1 MEQINNDALW
11 LKQIAA
17 GDKDAFAQLLCAH
30 LSSLLAF
37 VKRFV
42 PEQAEAEDITQEVFT
57 RVWEHASRWQ
67 QREQS
72 PRSWF
77 FKIAYHLCIDFLR
90 KQKNTTDI
98 VDTLI
103 SPDSPEHALHRSQDL
118 TQMNNAMDTLPERQ
132 RTALYLC
139 AYQGLSNK
147 EAASIMDIS
156 TDALESLLARG
167 RRSLRNYFENLQ
179 GAHYETA

>member
-1 MEQINNDALW
+1 MEQHSNDARW
-11 LKQIAA
+11 LRQIAQ
-17 GDKDAFAQLLCAH
+17 GDKDAFAELLCAH

-57 RVWEHASRWQ
+57 RIWEHADRWQ

-77 FKIAYHLCIDFLR
+77 FKIAYNLCIDFLR
-90 KQKNTTDI
+90 KQKDTTDTL
-98 VDTLI
+98 DTLI
-103 SPDSPEHALHRSQDL
+103 SPDTPEQALHVSQDKTL
-118 TQMNNAMDTLPERQ
+118 MNNAMDTLPERQ

-147 EAASIMDIS
+147 EAASIMAIS
-156 TDALESLLARG
+156 TEALESLLARG
-167 RRSLRNYFENLQ
+167 RRTLRNYFQNLE

>member
-1 MEQINNDALW
+1 MEQQCNDAIW
-11 LKQIAA
+11 LQQTGN
-17 GDKDAFAQLLCAH
+17 GDKDAFARLLSTH
-30 LSSLLAF
+30 LDSILAF

-57 RVWEHASRWQ
+57 RVWQHAHRWQ

-77 FKIAYHLCIDFLR
+77 FRIAYNLCIDFLR
-90 KQKNTTDI
+90 KQKETTDN
-98 VDTLI
+98 L
-103 SPDSPEHALHRSQDL
+103 DSLLSFNTPEQALHDSQE
-118 TQMNNAMDTLPERQ
+118 QARINNAMDTLPERQ

-139 AYQGLSNK
+139 VYQGLSNK
-147 EAASIMDIS
+147 EAASIMEIS

-167 RRSLRNYFENLQ
+167 RRSLRNYFQNLQ
-179 GAHYETA
+179 GTHYETA